1 MRGTILRGVSA
12 TLLFSTALS
21 TVAFAQSTSAPQ
33 APAEPT
39 QANQQPQPLQPTAR
53 AAEPQASFGTVYAT
67 EPAKRPAVALAQ
79 PGLTS
84 SPTDY
89 GALLQQTAAVAAQ
102 GGAGTATEV
111 KVTPGGVTRQDIGGG
126 YMILEQ
132 ATKTRS
138 TVTRDAI
145 DKQSPTANPYQMIE
159 LLPGVTQSSSDNTG
173 LNGGNIRL
181 RGFNSDHVGLT
192 IEGMPVNDSGNY
204 ALYPQEYVDA
214 ENIQQVS
221 IAQGS
226 PDLDSP
232 HVGAAGGVIN
242 IYMRDPAKDAGALV
256 DLSVGSDSL
265 FRAFT
270 RVESG
275 EINGVSAYV
284 SYSKLTKDHWI
295 GPGEDDRQHID
306 FKMKWELSPG
316 NTIRFAAIYNDA
328 LNNFYAT
335 PTKAQAGQPYSTWG
349 YKSSLPDSFFTPNS
363 TTLLLDQSANGA
375 SNYYG
380 YKVNPFKNLILSAPS
395 NFTLSQNLKFDTLP
409 YYWYG
414 YGNGGGAY
422 SLTEGGTY
430 TSGNTKITFG
440 DLNGNNLIGDK
451 ILYYNPSITETHRP
465 GVINKFTYD
474 VGNHEIVAGH
484 WFEYAMHH
492 QWGPFARLNA
502 DGSVDDEFA
511 GSGGISVPTGSK
523 CQIFSNGAWGTASA
537 ANCPTGELQKRNWQ
551 TDTMTN
557 MVFLGDTWKATDKL
571 TVIYGA
577 KQVWVDRTVDN
588 RMPGGQ
594 ELELYDTATLP
605 TAGVRYKFDKDNTV
619 FANVATT
626 FRSAPNYTLT
636 PASVITLNTEV
647 PKEEGIHYEIGHR
660 YQGPLFS
667 TSVSAFYGHYEH
679 FQVSTYVAD
688 AAGSSQS
695 VTVDAGT
702 VQNYGVNAEFG
713 LRPIHNFRP
722 YVSGEVIR
730 AEMLD
735 NSILATSTTSVNGVN
750 VNDYLRTS
758 GNMLPNVPNYQVGI
772 GIDYDDDRIFG
783 NIAFKYYGSQYAT
796 FMNDEKMDSFGRVNA
811 SIGYRFD
818 DIGFLKRPEIKL
830 NIYNILG
837 SDDLTG
843 VYSVKN
849 NSKAT
854 TGVNGNTIAAPSASN
869 MPTYY
874 MGQDRSFM
882 LTFRAGL

>member
-33 APAEPT
+33 APAEPA

-145 DKQSPTANPYQMIE
+145 DKQSPTANPYQMIN
-159 LLPGVTQSSSDNTG
+159 LLPGVIQSSVDNTG

-181 RGFNSDHVGLT
+181 RGMNSDHVGLT

-232 HVGAAGGVIN
+232 HVGAVGGVIN

-328 LNNFYAT
+328 TNNFYAN
-335 PTKAQAGQPYSTWG
+335 PTKAQAGQPYSSWG
-349 YKSSLPDSFFTPNS
+349 YATSLPSSFFTRNDKGI
-363 TTLLLDQSANGA
+363 LDQTANNA
-375 SNYYG
+375 ANYYD

-395 NFTLSQNLKFDTLP
+395 NFTLTSNLKFDTLP

-414 YGNGGGAY
+414 YGNGGGTA
-422 SLTEGGTY
+422 SLTVGTPY
-430 TSGNTKITFG
+430 TWGNQQITFNN
-440 DLNGNNLIGDK
+440 LNGNTTVGDK
-451 ILYYNPSITETHRP
+451 ILFYNPSITETHRP

-474 VGNHEIVAGH
+474 YGDHQFVAGH
-484 WFEYAMHH
+484 WFEYAMHR
-492 QWGPFARLNA
+492 QWAPFVSLNA
-502 DGSVDDEFA
+502 DGSVSDPFA
-511 GSGGISVPTGSK
+511 GSGALSSAGATCNLLTDK
-523 CQIFSNGAWGTASA
+523 TKTFSCSGAD
-537 ANCPTGELQKRNWQ
+537 LQRSYRNWQ

-571 TVIYGA
+571 TLLYGA

-588 RMPGGQ
+588 YNPGGT
-594 ELELYDTATLP
+594 EHKLNESEILP
-605 TAGVRYKFDKDNTV
+605 TAGLRYKLDTNNTV
-619 FANVATT
+619 FANFATS
-626 FRSAPNYTLT
+626 FRSAPNYTLA
-636 PASVITLNTEV
+636 PAGDIIQALDV
-647 PKEEGIHYEIGHR
+647 PPERGKSFEIGHR
-660 YQGPLFS
+660 YQGSLFA
-667 TSVSAFYGHYEH
+667 TSVTGFFSHFEN
-679 FQVSTYVAD
+679 FQVSTSALD
-688 AAGSSQS
+688 TSLASQS
-695 VTVDAGT
+695 VTVNAGE
-702 VQNYGVNAEFG
+702 VEIYGVNAEFG
-713 LRPIHNFRP
+713 TRPIYNFRP
-722 YVSGEVIR
+722 YVSGELLHS
-730 AEMLD
+730 EMLD
-735 NSILATSTTSVNGVN
+735 NKIEVAGIDPIAYAKDPKSKATVR
-750 VNDYLRTS
+750 DWLRTR
-758 GNMLPNVPNYQVGI
+758 GNELPGAPNYSVGV
-772 GIDYDDDRIFG
+772 GIDYDDDHIFG
-783 NIAFKYYGSQYAT
+783 NVAFKYIGSQYST
-796 FMNDEKMDSFGRVNA
+796 FTNDEEMKSFGRVDA
-811 SIGYRFD
+811 MIGYRFD
-818 DIGFLKRPEIKL
+818 NFGWLKRPEIKL
-830 NIYNILG
+830 NIYNIANT
-837 SDDLTG
+837 DDLTG
-843 VYSVKN
+843 VYSIKN
-849 NSKAT
+849 NAKTT
-854 TGVNGNTIAAPSASN
+854 TGVNGSTITSSA
-869 MPTYY
+869 PTYY
-874 MGQDRSFM
+874 MGQGASF
-882 LTFRAGL
+882 LVTFSTGL